1 MDDLIT
7 FQINDFKLYLQVNRH
22 LSPNTITSYESDL
35 IKYRDYLKKKY
46 NVTDLTNITSD
57 MVKKYIQDLKKA
69 GFEKSSISRKISA
82 IKAFHKYF
90 SKTEGINN
98 VTISIKK
105 PKKEEKLPTVLS
117 IKEIDMMFNTIK
129 TNEPFDL
136 RNRCMLEF
144 LYGSGLRISELL
156 DLKTENINIHNK
168 ELHVIGKGNKERI
181 VPLSDMSIDAF
192 IKWMNKGKIHF
203 KTKPGGYLF
212 VNKNGDKLT
221 RQGVWKLIKE
231 IASKA
236 GITKEISPHTL
247 RHSFASHLLDNGFN
261 LRYVQFLLGH
271 KDISTTQIYTHI
283 STDRLRN
290 AYLSAHPRAKGGND
304 NEV

>member
-1 MDDLIT
+1 MEDIIT
-7 FQINDFKLYLQVNRH
+7 FQINEFDMYLQVNRN
-22 LSPNTITSYESDL
+22 LSVNTRNSYKTDL
-35 IKYRDYLKKKY
+35 LKYAEYLKKKY
-46 NVTDLTNITSD
+46 EVIDVSNVTSE
-57 MVKKYIQDLKKA
+57 MVKKYIQTLKKG
-69 GFEKSSISRKISA
+69 GFESSSISRKISA
-82 IKAFHKYF
+82 IKAFHKYM
-90 SKTEGINN
+90 SQTYSMINP
-98 VTISIKK
+98 TASIKK

-117 IKEIDMMFNTIK
+117 VEEIDMMFNTIK
-129 TNEPFDL
+129 GSEPLDL

-156 DLKTENINIHNK
+156 DMKTENINIHQK

-181 VPLSDMSIDAF
+181 VPLSDMAIDAF

-203 KTKPGGYLF
+203 KSLPGNYVF
-212 VNKNGDKLT
+212 VNKSGEKLT

-231 IASKA
+231 IAKNA

-247 RHSFASHLLDNGFN
+247 RHSFATHLYNNGFN

-283 STDRLRN
+283 NLDKMRSE
-290 AYLSAHPRAKGGND
+290 YLDAHPRARR
-304 NEV
+304 